1 MKWTERRLALVCGLF
16 PVVLAAVLTL
26 VRPAALAHVEYDVY
40 DTLVRSVTPA
50 PPTGRVVVVDVD
62 EQSLSAIGQW
72 PWRRDVVAS
81 LVDRLRALG
90 AASIGVDVIF
100 AEPDRAAT
108 DTLEPDAVLAASLQ
122 KGGVVLGYAMRFDK
136 GASDSGTCV
145 RHPLGLAVVTP
156 SGYDAQPLFRATGAV
171 CSLPRLNEAAGRSGF
186 LNAAPDA
193 DGILRRV
200 PVLMEVDGRIYPS
213 LALATVA
220 TVAHI
225 DHAVLSVADA
235 NASTLRLGDRDIP
248 LDGRGNL
255 LVRYRG
261 EKQTFP
267 YVSAADVMQE
277 RVARE
282 TIDGKL
288 VFLGTTAL
296 GTREVVATPLDTL
309 FAGVEVQ
316 ATVADNLLHGDFVGR
331 PAGAGAIETELVIAL
346 GLLATV
352 FIARVGPTWG
362 AIGAMGGVIL
372 VWLGS
377 AQFMAVFGV
386 FVSPLY
392 PTLGIGG
399 SVAAMTVARVT
410 FERRRADTAGEATA
424 ASQRLMV
431 QSLLSLTG
439 IRDLETGKHSSR
451 TERYARVLAEQLAR
465 NPNYAG
471 YLTPDRVNLLASL
484 APLHD
489 IGKVGIP
496 DHILNKPGDLTDEE
510 RAEMRRHPEYGR
522 AVIEKAEY
530 EAGVR
535 DDVILSLA
543 KEIVYT
549 HHERWDG
556 TGYPQRLKGPDIPIP
571 GRVMAVV
578 DVWDAVRSR
587 RLYDRP
593 LSPEQAVEFIRK
605 GRGTHFDPAVVDAFE
620 QVVPLMQD
628 LSMTA

>member
-1 MKWTERRLALVCGLF
+1 MSWTDRRLAVACGLV
-16 PVVLAAVLTL
+16 PTLLAAVLAL
-26 VRPAALAHVEYDVY
+26 VRPASLTHVEYDVY
-40 DTLVRSVTPA
+40 DTLVRLVTPEG
-50 PPTGRVVVVDVD
+50 PTGRVVVVDVD
-62 EQSLSAIGQW
+62 EKSLSAVGQW

-81 LVDRLRALG
+81 LVDRLRGLG
-90 AASIGVDVIF
+90 AAAIGVDVIF
-100 AEPDRAAT
+100 AEPDR
-108 DTLEPDAVLAASLQ
+108 DTTSDLQPDAVLATSLQ
-122 KGGVVLGYAMRFDK
+122 QGGVVLGYAMRFDA
-136 GASDSGTCV
+136 GTADSGACV
-145 RHPLGLAVVTP
+145 RHPLGLAVVIP
-156 SGYDAQPLFRATGAV
+156 PGHEGQPVFHATGAV
-171 CSLPRLNEAAGRSGF
+171 CSLPPLNEAAGRSGF
-186 LNAAPDA
+186 LNAAPDV

-200 PVLMEVDGRIYPS
+200 PVLMEVEGRIYPS

-220 TVAHI
+220 SLSKI
-225 DHAVLSVADA
+225 DNAVLDVVNV
-235 NASTLRLGDRDIP
+235 NASTLRLGDGEIP

-261 EKQTFP
+261 EKQTFT
-267 YVSAADVMQE
+267 YISAADVMQG
-277 RVARE
+277 RVSRE
-282 TIDGKL
+282 AIEHKL

-316 ATVADNLLHGDFVGR
+316 ATVADNLLRGDFVAR

-352 FIARVGPTWG
+352 FIVRVGPTWG
-362 AIGAMGGVIL
+362 AIGAMGGVVLI
-372 VWLGS
+372 WLGS
-377 AQFMAVFGV
+377 GQLLAIFGW

-399 SVAAMTVARVT
+399 TVAAMTVARVT
-410 FERRRADTAGEATA
+410 FEQRRADTAGEATA

-465 NPNYAG
+465 NPHYAG

-496 DHILNKPGDLTDEE
+496 DNILNKPGDLTNEE

-522 AVIEKAEY
+522 AVIEKAER

-578 DVWDAVRSR
+578 DVWDAVRTR
-587 RLYDRP
+587 RLYQKP
-593 LSPEQAVEFIRK
+593 LSPDEAVEFIRK
-605 GRGTHFDPAVVDAFE
+605 GRGTHFDPAVVDAFD
-620 QVVPLMQD
+620 QVAPVMQD

>member
-1 MKWTERRLALVCGLF
+1 
-16 PVVLAAVLTL
+16 
-26 VRPAALAHVEYDVY
+26 
-40 DTLVRSVTPA
+40 
-50 PPTGRVVVVDVD
+50 
-62 EQSLSAIGQW
+62 
-72 PWRRDVVAS
+72 
-81 LVDRLRALG
+81 
-90 AASIGVDVIF
+90 
-100 AEPDRAAT
+100 
-108 DTLEPDAVLAASLQ
+108 
-122 KGGVVLGYAMRFDK
+122 
-136 GASDSGTCV
+136 
-145 RHPLGLAVVTP
+145 
-156 SGYDAQPLFRATGAV
+156 
-171 CSLPRLNEAAGRSGF
+171 
-186 LNAAPDA
+186 
-193 DGILRRV
+193 
-200 PVLMEVDGRIYPS
+200 
-213 LALATVA
+213 
-220 TVAHI
+220 
-225 DHAVLSVADA
+225 
-235 NASTLRLGDRDIP
+235 
-248 LDGRGNL
+248 
-255 LVRYRG
+255 
-261 EKQTFP
+261 
-267 YVSAADVMQE
+267 
-277 RVARE
+277 
-282 TIDGKL
+282 
-288 VFLGTTAL
+288 
-296 GTREVVATPLDTL
+296 
-309 FAGVEVQ
+309 
-316 ATVADNLLHGDFVGR
+316 
-331 PAGAGAIETELVIAL
+331 
-346 GLLATV
+346 
-352 FIARVGPTWG
+352 
-362 AIGAMGGVIL
+362 
-372 VWLGS
+372 
-377 AQFMAVFGV
+377 
-386 FVSPLY
+386 
-392 PTLGIGG
+392 
-399 SVAAMTVARVT
+399 VARVT

-620 QVVPLMQD
+620 QVVPVMQD

>member
-1 MKWTERRLALVCGLF
+1 
-16 PVVLAAVLTL
+16 
-26 VRPAALAHVEYDVY
+26 
-40 DTLVRSVTPA
+40 
-50 PPTGRVVVVDVD
+50 
-62 EQSLSAIGQW
+62 
-72 PWRRDVVAS
+72 
-81 LVDRLRALG
+81 
-90 AASIGVDVIF
+90 
-100 AEPDRAAT
+100 
-108 DTLEPDAVLAASLQ
+108 
-122 KGGVVLGYAMRFDK
+122 
-136 GASDSGTCV
+136 
-145 RHPLGLAVVTP
+145 
-156 SGYDAQPLFRATGAV
+156 
-171 CSLPRLNEAAGRSGF
+171 
-186 LNAAPDA
+186 
-193 DGILRRV
+193 
-200 PVLMEVDGRIYPS
+200 
-213 LALATVA
+213 
-220 TVAHI
+220 
-225 DHAVLSVADA
+225 
-235 NASTLRLGDRDIP
+235 
-248 LDGRGNL
+248 
-255 LVRYRG
+255 
-261 EKQTFP
+261 
-267 YVSAADVMQE
+267 
-277 RVARE
+277 
-282 TIDGKL
+282 
-288 VFLGTTAL
+288 
-296 GTREVVATPLDTL
+296 VATPLDTL